1 MSVLVY
7 YASAYDQ
14 PPPPSLR
21 DILAAYKANGDGD
34 REMLLTM
41 LNAKAAEDQVR
52 VFLRYLCATF

>member
-7 YASAYDQ
+7 PSAYDQ